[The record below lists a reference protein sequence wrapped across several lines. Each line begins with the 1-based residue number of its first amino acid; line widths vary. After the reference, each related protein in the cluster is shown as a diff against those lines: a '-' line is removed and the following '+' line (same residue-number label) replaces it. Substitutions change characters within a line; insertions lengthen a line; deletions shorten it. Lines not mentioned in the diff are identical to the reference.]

1 MCKLMLANIVY
12 ILSSS
17 HSMSKSAAF
26 CGEVNY
32 SCLYCSA
39 SFRLLMSEAKIADTT
54 KLFQPN
60 FE

>member
-1 MCKLMLANIVY
+1 MLANIVY
-12 ILSSS
+12 ILSSN

-26 CGEVNY
+26 CGEVDY

-54 KLFQPN
+54 KIISTRF
-60 FE
+60 

>member
-12 ILSSS
+12 ILSSN

-26 CGEVNY
+26 CGEVDY

-54 KLFQPN
+54 KIISTRF
-60 FE
+60 